1 MIRYSTIQK
10 EGQAELIIEKSR
22 FIGYVKP
29 VETREEADAFI
40 KEIKARHRD
49 ATHNVPA
56 FVIGEKFQQQWASDD
71 GEPQGTSGVP
81 MLQMMVKEGI
91 TNVVVVVT
99 RYFGGIK
106 LGTGGLVRAYTNTAK
121 AALEDAGIHQVKDQ
135 TVIVASMDYTYL
147 GKLQNA
153 EKEGYFTIADTAFT
167 DVITVTLHSEP
178 EDADRVKGFLSELT
192 GGKYVLVEQLETLV

>member
-29 VETREEADAFI
+29 VESREEADAFI
-40 KEIKARHRD
+40 KEIRARHRD

-121 AALEDAGIHQVKDQ
+121 AALEDAGIHHVKDQ

-147 GKLQNA
+147 GKLQNE
-153 EKEGYFTIADTAFT
+153 EKDGYFTIADTAYT
-167 DVITVTLHSEP
+167 DVITVTLHAEP

-192 GGKYVLVEQLETLV
+192 GGKYILVEELETLV